1 MPRWALSRQATL
13 VIAGATLVL
22 SLVSV
27 GARWQ
32 LSTAWEASDEVV
44 RTQKVLAATEQLLGR
59 LLDAETGQRGYLI
72 TGQETYLEAFRTG
85 REAVQSDIARLQSL
99 TAADAEQAKR
109 LQSISVLTTVKL
121 DELQRSIDARQ
132 SQGVEAANALV
143 AGDVGRLTMDR
154 LRALLGEVDARARST
169 LEARLR
175 TRGIERRRLANILF
189 AGAIA
194 GLALLLA
201 AVLALNRTAAERL
214 LAERR
219 VRENEERLRTTLR
232 SIGDAV
238 IATDANGRVVFIN
251 PVAQDLTGWGEPAA
265 IGQPLDAVFVIVN
278 EETRA
283 TVESPVGKVLRE
295 EAIVGLANHTVLIA
309 RDGREVPIDD
319 SGAPIRDADS
329 AVMGVVLV
337 FRDVSD
343 RKAMEWERETRA
355 RAETEIVAAQAARD
369 AAESANLAKDQF
381 LAVLSHELRSP
392 LNVIVSWLV
401 ALRRGLEGPQL
412 ERALDTLER
421 NVRLQAQLINDLL
434 DVSRIVSGKLSLER
448 GVIDMEAVM
457 RTAIDNARPIAVAR
471 GISLQTRIEPLG
483 GSVQGDAQRLLQV
496 VTNLLNNAL
505 KFTPGGGRVEVSLF
519 ARDCQACIDVV
530 DTGIGIAPE
539 FLPHVFDRFRQS
551 DESDARGHGGLGL
564 GLSIVKHLVERHGGT
579 VEARSD
585 GIGTGAT
592 FSVCLPLDST
602 PVQHSAQILAAPQP
616 DGPTDLSDLHVLV
629 VDDDADTREGL
640 RLALEIYG
648 ARVTVADSV
657 TAALE
662 ALAQERP
669 HAVISDIGMPGGTGL
684 DLIRTIRE
692 EIGSLP
698 AIAISGY
705 ASREDR
711 DVALAA
717 GFTEHLTKPVD
728 LAVLLGN
735 LRRVAPAPRGE
746 GDEA

>member
-295 EAIVGLANHTVLIA
+295 EAIVGLAHHTVLIA

-728 LAVLLGN
+728 LTVLLGN